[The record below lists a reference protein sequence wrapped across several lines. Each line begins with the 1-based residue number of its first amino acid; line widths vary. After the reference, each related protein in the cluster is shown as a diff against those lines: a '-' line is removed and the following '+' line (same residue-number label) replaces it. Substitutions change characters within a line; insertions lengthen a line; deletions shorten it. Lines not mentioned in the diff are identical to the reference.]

1 MSEQEYRFIRGA
13 RILQQLNEE
22 STYADL
28 DTNITTSFPNTRKR
42 QHATN
47 EVRVQRIDL
56 IPYVGTQMLHV
67 RAISVGSSGRQYQQ
81 AIQLLRVKF
90 EPAKTNE
97 NVEILATN
105 GKTYYVQPIDLNN
118 HNVKV
123 RCNCLD
129 FYHRFAHYNHGD
141 KSIVGRAPVPYQRK
155 TTTRPEVNPDHVPG
169 MCKHLTKV
177 VERLRTQRIVS

>member
-1 MSEQEYRFIRGA
+1 MTEQPFRFIRGA
-13 RILQQLNEE
+13 RILQQINEE
-22 STYADL
+22 STYDNLEA
-28 DTNITTSFPNTRKR
+28 NITTSFPTTKKR

-47 EVRVQRIDL
+47 EVRVQKLDL
-56 IPYVGTQMLHV
+56 IPYLGTQMLHV
-67 RAISVGSSGRQYQQ
+67 RAISVGSTGQQYQQ
-81 AIQLLRVKF
+81 AIQFLRVKF
-90 EPAKTNE
+90 EQAKTTE
-97 NVEILATN
+97 NVEFTGAD
-105 GKTYYVQPIDLNN
+105 GKQYFVTPINLNN

-169 MCKHLTKV
+169 MCKHLIKV
-177 VERLRTQRIVS
+177 VQQLQTQGIIT

>member
-1 MSEQEYRFIRGA
+1 MTEQPYRFIRGA

-22 STYADL
+22 SSYDDL
-28 DTNITTSFPNTRKR
+28 EHNIVTSFPNTKKR

-47 EVRVQRIDL
+47 EVRIQKIDI
-56 IPYVGTQMLHV
+56 IPYVGTQMMHV
-67 RAISVGSSGRQYQQ
+67 RAISVGSTGQQYQQ
-81 AIQLLRVKF
+81 AIQFLRVKF
-90 EPAKTNE
+90 EAGQTTE
-97 NVEILATN
+97 NVEFTGAD
-105 GKTYYVQPIDLNN
+105 GKKYYVRPIDLHN

-141 KSIVGRAPVPYQRK
+141 RSIVGRAPVPYQRK

-169 MCKHLTKV
+169 MCKHLIKV
-177 VERLRTQRIVS
+177 VQTLQTQGIII

>member
-67 RAISVGSSGRQYQQ
+67 RAISAGSSGRQYQQ

-169 MCKHLTKV
+169 MCKHLIKV

>member
-13 RILQQLNEE
+13 RIIQQLNEE
-22 STYADL
+22 STYNDL
-28 DTNITTSFPNTRKR
+28 DANITTSFPNTRKR

-47 EVRVQRIDL
+47 EVRVQQLDL
-56 IPYVGTQMLHV
+56 VPYVGTQMLHV
-67 RAISVGSSGRQYQQ
+67 RAITTGNSGQQYQQ

-90 EPAKTNE
+90 ESAKTPE
-97 NVEILATN
+97 NVEISAVD
-105 GKTYYVQPIDLNN
+105 GKTYYIQPIDLNN

-129 FYHRFAHYNHGD
+129 FYHRFAHYNHSD

-169 MCKHLTKV
+169 MCKHLIKV